1 MKERQEHKKRRI
13 PEALGNRA
21 CGVWLYIVVLAVDAV
36 AHMAL
41 FFSYGMTVQSLFR
54 LFFSFIFFIYPL
66 CYLADVLWSLHP
78 SIRKIL
84 SGEIAINRKYY
95 MNSVRK
101 EIERDALLPVTISI
115 PVYTESNDII
125 FNTFLKSLEAA
136 NRYRTFSGMDA
147 NVVVSDDGLAPLL
160 GGCCTREKVE
170 QVIKA
175 LQENDGSLTPKEQ
188 MAAER
193 ILFYRE
199 HGIAFV
205 ARPASNRA
213 GLFKKASNLNYTLRL
228 SKVAP
233 GGLMT
238 ESVYGKGGAFEGGY
252 AEGSVT
258 IYEII
263 LLLDKDSGIKDRI
276 IEAVLPE
283 FALDDK
289 LAYVQC
295 STKTDNLYENYYSSA
310 TGHQTN
316 NLFHNIWPCKALQG
330 FFVPLVGHNVF
341 LRKSMLEKS
350 GLWSEDR
357 VSEDYDMAI
366 RLYGMGYHG
375 KYAQLRGVEFSE
387 SASRT
392 FTEETNKQRRY
403 AYGLFEMVF
412 DGTISRKKARPC
424 DIFYMLLY
432 FCSVINQTLLFPTV
446 LLENYFGNIHLLWAG
461 FILCMLCFVVAPL
474 FRSLITRRY
483 QPEEHEGIGHS
494 LLISLSFLGHSYSI
508 FIGSCRYLANK
519 IKKIR
524 RAFPSTNVDQLD
536 YCLKDGLKILL
547 QFFRKNPM
555 FILIS
560 FLCLDRGVYLLTRK
574 GLEMVT
580 VFTYGYILFGIVL
593 VPILLTPQIF
603 GGLGRKVAE
612 TGQTGAKHMIKHKEK
627 SPASARG
634 MRSESLLSPIVTD
647 KEPYSADL
655 SEEQFLSA
663 YEEMLRTS
671 IPDEGMPEELLAD
684 YSFESCIRKD
694 PDGKKELYLLRRKT
708 DGAKALLRVTCDNP
722 DEDALEE
729 AMLLRKLDHPGIPK
743 VYAYMEEN
751 GRKYLV
757 REYIEGR
764 TLYDIVSA
772 GGNLG
777 TDNIFSIALK
787 LTDILC
793 YIHGQTPPVIHRD
806 IKPQNIVA
814 GRDGSIHL
822 IDFGIA
828 RVHKQQHDRDTSV
841 VLTLDY
847 ASPEQYGFEQT
858 TPLSDIYSLGVVLL
872 FLATGRTN
880 RSDLEA
886 QIVNNRLRNL
896 IGQCIAFNPK
906 MRIQSAEEVRRYIL
920 RGRRRQKNKGRHIF
934 ATTAAML
941 GVAAVLAGLSYWESY
956 KIENAASTE
965 RGYDLGYDAGY
976 ADGFKSVPVFLR
988 SDSEHPQYTGTDA
1001 ANMAVPDG
1009 AFAIQTGAVTFYI
1022 ADGAVWRTNTNGQK
1036 PDRIVEDEKASAI
1049 SCYNDWLYY
1058 SSGDSIMQQNL
1069 YSPKQDVLYEGL
1081 TGKLYVRENDL
1092 YIITDEGVYQLDIKQ
1107 NKYSEYKVTASKVL
1121 PACEYLSA
1129 GEDKLYF
1136 VDSKDHG
1143 LYSWSG
1149 ADALPE
1155 KLAEGAFRSIC
1166 LYHDKLYCAL
1176 QENGT
1181 EKIVCIDTGTG
1192 AVTELLE
1199 AQALMLNITEDG
1211 IFFIDR
1217 TEESIIRCAFDGR
1230 IRERVTGNRVS
1241 DFNIAGSWI
1250 YYHNKD
1256 DGGSLWS
1263 VRLDGAND
1271 HPVRSEG

>member
-1 MKERQEHKKRRI
+1 
-13 PEALGNRA
+13 
-21 CGVWLYIVVLAVDAV
+21 
-36 AHMAL
+36 
-41 FFSYGMTVQSLFR
+41 
-54 LFFSFIFFIYPL
+54 
-66 CYLADVLWSLHP
+66 
-78 SIRKIL
+78 
-84 SGEIAINRKYY
+84 
-95 MNSVRK
+95 
-101 EIERDALLPVTISI
+101 
-115 PVYTESNDII
+115 YTESNDII
-125 FNTFLKSLEAA
+125 FHTFLKSLEAVR
-136 NRYRTFSGMDA
+136 RYREFSGAEA

-160 GGCCTREKVE
+160 GGRCTREAVE
-170 QVIKA
+170 RVVRA
-175 LQENDGSLTPKEQ
+175 LQENDHSLTPKER

-193 ILFYRE
+193 VLFYRE

-205 ARPASNRA
+205 ARPAQNRA

-228 SKVAP
+228 SRVAP
-233 GGLMT
+233 GGVLS
-238 ESVYGKGGAFEGGY
+238 ESEFREGGAFEGGY

-258 IYEII
+258 IHEVI

-295 STKTDNLYENYYSSA
+295 ATKTDNLYENYYSSA

-341 LRKSMLEKS
+341 LRRSMLEKC
-350 GLWSEDR
+350 GLWAEDR

-432 FCSVINQTLLFPTV
+432 FCSVVNQTLLFPTV

-461 FILCMLCFVVAPL
+461 FILCMVCFVVAPL
-474 FRSLITRRY
+474 FRSMITRRY
-483 QPEEHEGIGHS
+483 QPEEHEGVGHS

-508 FIGSCRYLANK
+508 FIGACRYLANK

-536 YCLKDGLKILL
+536 YRFKDGVKILM

-555 FILIS
+555 FVLIS
-560 FLCLDRGVYLLTRK
+560 FLCLDRGIYLLTRK
-574 GLEMVT
+574 GLELAT
-580 VFTYGYILFGIVL
+580 VITYGYILFGIVL

-603 GGLGRKVAE
+603 GGLGRKTAE

-634 MRSESLLSPIVTD
+634 MRSESLLSPYVID
-647 KEPYSADL
+647 EDPYSASL
-655 SEEQFLSA
+655 PEEQFLSA

-671 IPDEGMPEELLAD
+671 LPADGMPAELLAD

-694 PDGKKELYLLRRKT
+694 PDGKKELYLLRRNT
-708 DGAKALLRVTCDNP
+708 DGAKALLRVTGDNP

-743 VYAYMEEN
+743 VLAYMEEN
-751 GRKYLV
+751 GRKYLI

-777 TDNIFSIALK
+777 TDDIFEIALK

-806 IKPQNIVA
+806 IKPQNIVV

-828 RVHKQQHDRDTSV
+828 RVHNQQRSRDTSV
-841 VLTLDY
+841 MLTLDY

-872 FLATGRTN
+872 FLATGRTI

-886 QIVNNRLRNL
+886 QIVNNRLRYL

-906 MRIQSAEEVRRYIL
+906 VRMQSAEEIRRYIL
-920 RGRRRQKNKGRHIF
+920 RGKRRQKNKGKHIV
-934 ATTAAML
+934 AAAAAML
-941 GVAAVLAGLSYWESY
+941 SAAAVLTGLSYWQSY
-956 KIENAASTE
+956 RMERAASVE

-976 ADGFKSVPVFLR
+976 ADGYKSVPVFLR
-988 SDSEHPQYTGTDA
+988 DDGDHPQNTGTDP
-1001 ANMAVPDG
+1001 ANMAVPGG
-1009 AFAIQTGAVTFYI
+1009 AFAVQSGALTFYI
-1022 ADGAVWRTNTNGQK
+1022 ADGGVWSTTANGLD
-1036 PDRIVEDEKASAI
+1036 PVRMVEDENAAAI
-1049 SCYNDWLYY
+1049 SSYNDWLYY
-1058 SSGDSIMQQNL
+1058 STGDRIKQQNL
-1069 YSPKQDVLYEGL
+1069 YTPELDVLYKGK
-1081 TGKLYVRENDL
+1081 TGMLYVRENDFYILTENGVFKLDLNTGNASALKELADCEVLSVGEEEL
-1092 YIITDEGVYQLDIKQ
+1092 YYIDRT
-1107 NKYSEYKVTASKVL
+1107 
-1121 PACEYLSA
+1121 
-1129 GEDKLYF
+1129 
-1136 VDSKDHG
+1136 DHG
-1143 LYSWSG
+1143 LYRWGGSG
-1149 ADALPE
+1149 TAPE
-1155 KLAEGAFRSIC
+1155 RLAEGSFRSIC
-1166 LYHDKLYCAL
+1166 LYRDKLY
-1176 QENGT
+1176 
-1181 EKIVCIDTGTG
+1181 
-1192 AVTELLE
+1192 
-1199 AQALMLNITEDG
+1199 
-1211 IFFIDR
+1211 
-1217 TEESIIRCAFDGR
+1217 
-1230 IRERVTGNRVS
+1230 
-1241 DFNIAGSWI
+1241 
-1250 YYHNKD
+1250 
-1256 DGGSLWS
+1256 
-1263 VRLDGAND
+1263 
-1271 HPVRSEG
+1271 

>member
-1 MKERQEHKKRRI
+1 MKARQEHKKRRI
-13 PEALGNRA
+13 PEALGNRS

-36 AHMAL
+36 AHAVL
-41 FFSYGMTVQSLFR
+41 FFSYGMTLQSAFR

-78 SIRKIL
+78 SIRRIL

-95 MNSVRK
+95 MNSVQK
-101 EIERDALLPVTISI
+101 EITRSALLPVTISI

-125 FNTFLKSLEAA
+125 FNTFLKSLEAVS
-136 NRYRTFSGMDA
+136 RYRAFSGAEA

-160 GGCCTREKVE
+160 GGRCTKESIERV
-170 QVIKA
+170 VCA
-175 LQENDGSLTPKEQ
+175 LRENDGSLTPKEQ

-193 ILFYRE
+193 VLFYRE

-205 ARPASNRA
+205 ARPAQNRA

-228 SKVAP
+228 SRVAP
-233 GGLMT
+233 GGVLS
-238 ESVYGKGGAFEGGY
+238 ESEFLEGGAFEGGY

-258 IYEII
+258 VHEVI

-295 STKTDNLYENYYSSA
+295 ATKTDNLYENYYSSS

-341 LRKSMLEKS
+341 LRKSILEKC
-350 GLWSEDR
+350 GLWAEDR

-366 RLYGMGYHG
+366 RFYGMGYHG

-432 FCSVINQTLLFPTV
+432 FCSVVNQTLLFPTV

-461 FILCMLCFVVAPL
+461 FLLCMVCFVVAPL

-494 LLISLSFLGHSYSI
+494 LLISLSFLGHSYSV

-536 YCLKDGLKILL
+536 YRFKDGVKILW

-560 FLCLDRGVYLLTRK
+560 FLCLDRGIYLLTRK
-574 GLEMVT
+574 GLELAT

-603 GGLGRKVAE
+603 GGLVGKKAE

-627 SPASARG
+627 SLASARG
-634 MRSESLLSPIVTD
+634 MRSESLLSPYVID
-647 KEPYSADL
+647 EEPYSASL
-655 SEEQFLSA
+655 PEEQFLSA
-663 YEEMLRTS
+663 YEEMLRES
-671 IPDEGMPEELLAD
+671 LSGDGMPAELLAD

-694 PDGKKELYLLRRKT
+694 LDGKKELYLLRRNT
-708 DGAKALLRVTCDNP
+708 DGAKALLRVTGDNP

-751 GRKYLV
+751 GKKYLV

-764 TLYDIVSA
+764 TLYDIVSE

-777 TDNIFSIALK
+777 TDDVFDIALK

-806 IKPQNIVA
+806 IKPQNIVV

-828 RVHKQQHDRDTSV
+828 RVHNQQRSRDTSV
-841 VLTLDY
+841 MLTLDY

-872 FLATGRTN
+872 FLATGRTI

-886 QIVNNRLRNL
+886 QIVNNRLRYL

-906 MRIQSAEEVRRYIL
+906 ARMQSAEEIRRYIL
-920 RGRRRQKNKGRHIF
+920 RGKKRQKKKGKRIL
-934 ATTAAML
+934 AAAAAML
-941 GVAAVLAGLSYWESY
+941 ITAAVLVGLSYWQSY
-956 KIENAASTE
+956 RMERAASVE
-965 RGYDLGYDAGY
+965 RGYDLGYDEGY
-976 ADGFKSVPVFLR
+976 VDGYKSVPVFLR
-988 SDSEHPQYTGTDA
+988 DDGERPQSTGTDP
-1001 ANMAVPDG
+1001 ANMAVPGG
-1009 AFAIQTGAVTFYI
+1009 AFAVQSGALTFYI
-1022 ADGAVWRTNTNGQK
+1022 ADGGVWCTTANGLEPVK
-1036 PDRIVEDEKASAI
+1036 MVEDENAAAI

-1058 SSGDSIMQQNL
+1058 STGDRIEQQNL
-1069 YSPKQDVLYEGL
+1069 YTPELDVLYEEEAGM
-1081 TGKLYVRENDL
+1081 LYVRENDF
-1092 YIITDEGVYQLDIKQ
+1092 YILTESGVYLLDLKTG
-1107 NKYSEYKVTASKVL
+1107 NASALTELAECEVL
-1121 PACEYLSA
+1121 SV
-1129 GEDKLYF
+1129 GDDKLYYI
-1136 VDSKDHG
+1136 DRTDHG
-1143 LYSWSG
+1143 LYQWG
-1149 ADALPE
+1149 GEGTAPE
-1155 KLAEGAFRSIC
+1155 RLAEGAFRSIC
-1166 LYHDKLYCAL
+1166 LYGDKLYCASD
-1176 QENGT
+1176 EGGT
-1181 EKIVCIDTGTG
+1181 GKLLRIDTRTG

-1199 AQALMLNITEDG
+1199 VQALMLNVTEDG
-1211 IFFIDR
+1211 IFFLDR
-1217 TEESIIRCAFDGR
+1217 TGENIIRCSFDGR
-1230 IRERVTGNRVS
+1230 IRERITGNHVK

-1250 YYHNKD
+1250 FYHNED

-1271 HPVRSEG
+1271 HPVRPEG